1 MIFNITSRYED
12 MAAPPGEKLRQ
23 GIYIPLAGGAMDDY
37 RGCTIR
43 VAVYPD
49 QNGVTFHATY
59 SVHRGPDKVA
69 CGTIAGG
76 LKTIA
81 EAEHAAQ
88 SAALRWIDQQT

>member
-1 MIFNITSRYED
+1 
-12 MAAPPGEKLRQ
+12 
-23 GIYIPLAGGAMDDY
+23 MDDY

-81 EAEHAAQ
+81 DAEQAAQ
-88 SAALRWIDQQT
+88 GAALRWIDEQKVSASSP